1 MTRNK
6 KLRKVCA
13 RTGGPTS
20 KTHCGL
26 VSQQNR
32 AISTAPESA
41 ERGARDGV
49 YGFGNQ
55 IPSGVHYTNALHACD
70 PETPNLSAT
79 LIAFIADEKKNTPKS
94 VCPDGWPD
102 FKLSLWARFSTES
115 CDQHGARKRGAWRV

>member
-1 MTRNK
+1 M
-6 KLRKVCA
+6 CA
-13 RTGGPTS
+13 RTDGPTS

-26 VSQQNR
+26 VSQQNS

-79 LIAFIADEKKNTPKS
+79 LIAFMHMHDEKKKAPKS
-94 VCPDGWPD
+94 VAR
-102 FKLSLWARFSTES
+102 LSKTHSFSIAIWSAR
-115 CDQHGARKRGAWRV
+115 ALLVNY